1 MSRGFDS
8 YRRNWARVGA
18 VGAMALGGA
27 SVLAFTRDRPASVR
41 ALAVMNSMTMSAHQ
55 YEEYVD
61 PGYMAGETNRALFH
75 SGHPQN
81 WPLNAQGLMCANWGF
96 SALYIPPILA
106 PAVRWLALP
115 PAVLGIAQAFA
126 HGVIVPLQTRKWYNP
141 GVLTALLLH
150 VPIGIASIRAI
161 RAQGEITRGDWI
173 KSLLVL
179 GAFFAVGVIL
189 PNALFA
195 DRHSPYSLS
204 EKQLG
209 RPDVGGR
216 ASKRPRRHR

>member
-1 MSRGFDS
+1 MNKRLDF
-8 YRRNWARVGA
+8 YRENWARLGA

-27 SVLAFTRDRPASVR
+27 SVLALTAKKPANVR

-75 SGHPQN
+75 SEHPEN
-81 WPLNAQGLMCANWGF
+81 WPLNSQGLMCANWGF

-106 PAVRWLALP
+106 PTVKWLALP
-115 PAVLGIAQAFA
+115 PAMLGIAQAFA
-126 HGVIVPLQTRKWYNP
+126 HGVIMPLRTGKRYNP
-141 GVLTALLLH
+141 GVLTAVLLH

-161 RAQGEITRGDWI
+161 RAQGNITRRDWI
-173 KSLLVL
+173 KSILVL
-179 GAFFAVGVIL
+179 AAFFGLGVIAPNAFFA
-189 PNALFA
+189 
-195 DRHSPYSLS
+195 DRNSPYRLS

-209 RPDVGGR
+209 RPDVNGTKLKSR
-216 ASKRPRRHR
+216 